1 MTLAGAAPPVGRAE
15 LVLLAALLFV
25 LPLLEVPKHL
35 LWAAWVV
42 VTLMQ
47 LARARGA
54 GAVSPS
60 SGWDAVFLAILVAAA
75 LAGTGVPGQVW
86 RADELGDVLRMV
98 SVPWLMM
105 RRGYTMP
112 QALRLLQAALA
123 GALLA
128 TAHGVAALLAART
141 PLLELHS
148 VGHVNHSAIYLAII
162 AGVALGLLVAATSL
176 RQRLAAALAVLVA
189 GVALLVGASRAA
201 VGAFA
206 LVVLLLGWLAP
217 VPAPAGL
224 VTLWR
229 RRFRLTLL
237 GFALLAVLAYLG
249 AMSLGARQLQPG
261 GQSLV
266 SKFGY
271 QTSVGAPIS
280 YRDGLHRLAFAA
292 AGAYPLAGIGLDRF
306 RTLDAQRLCTEL
318 APPPPGQRCD
328 PDRYIFREH
337 AHSLYANT
345 VAEQGAVGLIA
356 LLALLA
362 GWAWRLV
369 RTLAWARASGP
380 AAAVWIGAFSGLVVT
395 AAAGLLNT
403 TLHHEHGLLAMSL
416 LGLLLA
422 ASPPAAAG
430 GMFSRPASP

>member
-1 MTLAGAAPPVGRAE
+1 MAPPVGRAE
-15 LVLLAALLFV
+15 FALLAALLVV

-42 VTLMQ
+42 VTLVQ
-47 LARARGA
+47 LARARAA
-54 GAVSPS
+54 GAMSPPS
-60 SGWDAVFLAILVAAA
+60 AWDAVFLAILAAA
-75 LAGTGVPGQVW
+75 SLAGTGVPGQTW
-86 RADELGDVLRMV
+86 RAGELGDVLRMV

-105 RRGYTMP
+105 RRGYTVL
-112 QALRLLQAALA
+112 QALWLLQAALA
-123 GALLA
+123 GAVLA
-128 TAHGVAALLAART
+128 TVHGVAALLAGRT

-176 RQRLAAALAVLVA
+176 RQRLAVALAVLVA

-224 VTLWR
+224 ATRWR

-249 AMSLGARQLQPG
+249 AMALGARQLQPD

-292 AGAYPLAGIGLDRF
+292 ARAYPLAGIGLDRF

-328 PDRYIFREH
+328 PGPYIFREH

-345 VAEQGAVGLIA
+345 LAEQGAFGLIA

-362 GWAWRLV
+362 GWAWRLAS
-369 RTLAWARASGP
+369 TLAWARASAP
-380 AAAVWIGAFSGLVVT
+380 AAALWIGAFAGLVVT

-422 ASPPAAAG
+422 ASPPAAAAG
-430 GMFSRPASP
+430 TLSRPASP

>member
-1 MTLAGAAPPVGRAE
+1 MAPPVGRAE
-15 LVLLAALLFV
+15 FALLAALLVV

-42 VTLMQ
+42 VTLVQ
-47 LARARGA
+47 LARARAA
-54 GAVSPS
+54 GAMSPPS
-60 SGWDAVFLAILVAAA
+60 AWDAVFLAILAAA
-75 LAGTGVPGQVW
+75 SLAGTGVPGQTW
-86 RADELGDVLRMV
+86 RAGELGDVLRMV

-105 RRGYTMP
+105 RRGYTVL

-123 GALLA
+123 GAVLA
-128 TAHGVAALLAART
+128 TVHGVAALLAGRT

-162 AGVALGLLVAATSL
+162 AGVALGLLVAATSP
-176 RQRLAAALAVLVA
+176 RQRLAVALAVLVA

-224 VTLWR
+224 ATRWR

-249 AMSLGARQLQPG
+249 AMALGARQLQPD

-292 AGAYPLAGIGLDRF
+292 ARAYPLAGIGLDRF

-328 PDRYIFREH
+328 PGGYIFREH

-345 VAEQGAVGLIA
+345 LAEQGAFGLIA

-362 GWAWRLV
+362 GWAWRLAS
-369 RTLAWARASGP
+369 TLAWARASAP
-380 AAAVWIGAFSGLVVT
+380 AAALWIGAFAGLVVT

-422 ASPPAAAG
+422 ASPPAAAAG
-430 GMFSRPASP
+430 TLSRPASP

>member
-1 MTLAGAAPPVGRAE
+1 MNPASAAPAVGRAE
-15 LVLLAALLFV
+15 LLLLAALLFV

-42 VTLMQ
+42 LSLVQ
-47 LARARGA
+47 LGRARAA
-54 GAVSPS
+54 GAVPPR
-60 SGWDAVFLAILVAAA
+60 SGWDGVFLAILGAAV
-75 LAGTGVPGQVW
+75 LAGTGVPGQAW
-86 RADELGDVLRMV
+86 RADELGDVLRMI

-105 RRGYTMP
+105 RRGYTVP
-112 QALRLLQAALA
+112 QALRVLQAALA
-123 GALLA
+123 GAMLA
-128 TAHGVAALLAART
+128 TVHGVAALLTART

-176 RQRLAAALAVLVA
+176 RQRLAVALAVLVA

-224 VTLWR
+224 ANRWR
-229 RRFRLTLL
+229 GRFRLGLL
-237 GFALLAVLAYLG
+237 MFSLLAVLAYLG
-249 AMSLGARQLQPG
+249 AMALGARQLQPD

-266 SKFGY
+266 SKFGF
-271 QTSVGAPIS
+271 QASVGAPIS

-292 AGAYPLAGIGLDRF
+292 ARAYPLTGIGLDRF

-328 PDRYIFREH
+328 SERYIFREH
-337 AHSLYANT
+337 AHSLFANT
-345 VAEQGAVGLIA
+345 LAEQGLAGLAA
-356 LLALLA
+356 LLALLG
-362 GWAWRLV
+362 GWAWRLA
-369 RTLAWARASGP
+369 RTLGWARACAP
-380 AAAVWIGAFSGLVVT
+380 AAAIWIAAFAGLIVT

-422 ASPPAAAG
+422 TSPAARAG
-430 GMFSRPASP
+430 TLSRPASP